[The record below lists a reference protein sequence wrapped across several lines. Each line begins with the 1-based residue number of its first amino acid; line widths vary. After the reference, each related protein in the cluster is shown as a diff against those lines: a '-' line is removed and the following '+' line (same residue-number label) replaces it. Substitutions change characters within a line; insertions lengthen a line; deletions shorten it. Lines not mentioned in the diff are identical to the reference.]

1 MKRKEPINDHIDSA
15 ELLKLVRSVEDRHAG
30 SVVSATNEE
39 MEPIWKLC
47 RTPARPGRH
56 KVLVTQEQY
65 WVIEAY
71 SKVPVHTS
79 EQKQSAV
86 NQLGHNYWWLSR
98 RVHEYRLG
106 TLEVEE

>member
-1 MKRKEPINDHIDSA
+1 MKRKEPINDHVDFN
-15 ELLKLVRSVEDRHAG
+15 ELLDLIHEVEDRHDN
-30 SVVSATNEE
+30 SVIPASNEE

-47 RTPARPGRH
+47 RISASPGRRR
-56 KVLVTQEQY
+56 VMVTQEQY
-65 WVIEAY
+65 WIIEAY
-71 SKVPVHTS
+71 SKVSVHTS

-86 NQLGHNYWWLSR
+86 NQLGHDYWWLSR